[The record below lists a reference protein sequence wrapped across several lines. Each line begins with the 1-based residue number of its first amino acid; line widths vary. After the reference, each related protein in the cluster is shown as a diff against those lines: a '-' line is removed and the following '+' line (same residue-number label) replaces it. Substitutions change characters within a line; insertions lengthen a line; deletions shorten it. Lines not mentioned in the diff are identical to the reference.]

1 MHKEDDLLH
10 AALHN
15 AQQQVDG
22 LAPSFDAVFSA
33 AKARISRNR
42 RRRFASLA
50 AAAAVA
56 ALAIAMLPNQQ
67 DDLVFVN
74 LDELIATTNWSA
86 PSDSLLPTHQFD
98 IYRELPQLIDLPD
111 VSTKYDEGALL

>member
-1 MHKEDDLLH
+1 MHREDESLQ

-15 AQQQVDG
+15 AQQQADG
-22 LAPSFDAVFSA
+22 LAPSFDTVFAA
-33 AKARISRNR
+33 AKTRVSRTR
-42 RRRFASLA
+42 RRRFAGLA

-56 ALAIAMLPNQQ
+56 ALVIAALPNQQ
-67 DDLVFVN
+67 DNLVFVN
-74 LDELIATTNWSA
+74 LDELTATTNWSA

-111 VSTKYDEGALL
+111 VSTKSDEGALL